1 MMRNV
6 KKLIQ
11 IPVATVIVLIAIFV
25 WVLIGI
31 AGWVADAS

>member
-11 IPVATVIVLIAIFV
+11 IPVATVIVLIAMFV
-25 WVLIGI
+25 WVLIGVF
-31 AGWVADAS
+31 GWVADAS